1 MAISKAD
8 LQKSRDHTAG
18 IVNLEFSDVV
28 IAASQPEV
36 NAIFDRIDRGVS
48 TFEQEDAALMARWY
62 MLKQN
67 V

>member
-1 MAISKAD
+1 
-8 LQKSRDHTAG
+8 
-18 IVNLEFSDVV
+18 V

-36 NAIFDRIDRGVS
+36 NAIFDQIDRGVS
-48 TFEQEDAALMARWY
+48 TFEQEDAALMARWH